1 MQSKL
6 HGWVS
11 FQAPCLAPVRR
22 VKVGRPIAASQCDTA
37 LRPHRADSN
46 SANFVGRKDLVPQHN
61 ELRHGR
67 LERDTTAVHHDTPK
81 HMGVIGTIR
90 EHLRI
95 TVAVFSSLFPAL
107 NWWDGAGS
115 RVP

>member
-1 MQSKL
+1 M
-6 HGWVS
+6 
-11 FQAPCLAPVRR
+11 
-22 VKVGRPIAASQCDTA
+22 
-37 LRPHRADSN
+37 
-46 SANFVGRKDLVPQHN
+46 VPRHN
-61 ELRHGR
+61 ELRHVL
-67 LERDTTAVHHDTPK
+67 LERDATAVLRDTPK
-81 HMGVIGTIR
+81 HIGVIGTIR